1 MGFLSLNNFLEVIQN
16 FPMDYVLY
24 IFKSIEIK
32 FLKEIFCKLKDELE
46 IYNQQDIFKIKC
58 ESCNKPNHNVTNCPL
73 LTFKKNREKAIQ
85 NHFDNME
92 FQNRKNFKRQPKKLK
107 VRTGYKKFVLNHQK
121 FLLQNDQ
128 LCYKI

>member
-58 ESCNKPNHNVTNCPL
+58 ESCNKPNQNVTNCPL

-85 NHFDNME
+85 NHFDNIE
-92 FQNRKNFKRQPKKLK
+92 FQNRKNFKRQPKKFK